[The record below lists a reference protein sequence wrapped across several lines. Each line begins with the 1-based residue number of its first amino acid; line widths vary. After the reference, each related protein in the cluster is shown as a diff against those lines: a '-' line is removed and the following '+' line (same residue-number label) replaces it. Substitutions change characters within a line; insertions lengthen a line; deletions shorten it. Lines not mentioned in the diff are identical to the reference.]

1 MIKYKKLNE
10 ETLSHIEKCELTG
23 ERVVEYIDK
32 SIPFNR
38 CIRLQ
43 GFNADQ
49 LVREV
54 CRRLKDKGV
63 CKKTERLN
71 IHISNI
77 IANVLAYK
85 NRKNAFYFY
94 FPARK
99 NAHYVPKPYNPIR
112 ITYSPFITSING
124 LTKIGFLKR
133 VQGFFERGRRK
144 GKRSRAG
151 ATSKFI
157 QLIQQFNVTFND
169 VYEEEVE
176 IIQLKNSE
184 KQFIVYKDT
193 FYTKKIRNNLKKYNA
208 LLKKTKIILSQTN
221 QVKKYLNNLKNES
234 PDFARKKYVRI
245 FNNSSFKEG
254 GRFYSPWWQQ
264 IKNKKIKLR
273 KNIMINSNQTVE
285 LDFNA
290 LHIHLLYHLEGLNYN
305 KLYSSNHDPYT
316 LEGFE
321 EYRDLVKM
329 IILVSLNMNKKIT
342 SLPYMMPKIL
352 KDEDFFVKK
361 FKYTKLIQI
370 FSAHHHPIAK
380 YLCSGIGIQLQNMD
394 SNLSDYVIKKMTN
407 KKILV
412 LNIHDSFIVEKQYE
426 ENLKDVMT
434 GCIRH
439 FKIKSI
445 PKITTK

>member
-1 MIKYKKLNE
+1 MINYKKSSE
-10 ETLSHIEKCELTG
+10 ETLAHVEKCELTG
-23 ERVVEYIDK
+23 DRIVEYIDK

-49 LVREV
+49 LIREV
-54 CRRLKDKGV
+54 CRRLKDKGY
-63 CKKTERLN
+63 CKKTSRLN

-99 NAHYVPKPYNPIR
+99 NVHYVPKPYNPIR
-112 ITYSPFITSING
+112 ITYSPFITSIRG

-133 VQGFFERGRRK
+133 VQGFFERGRKK

-157 QLIQQFNVTFND
+157 QLIQQFNVTFDD

-184 KQFIVYKDT
+184 KQFIVYQDNN
-193 FYTKKIRNNLKKYNA
+193 YTKKIRNNLKKYNA
-208 LLKKTKIILSQTN
+208 LLKKTKIVLSQTN
-221 QVKKYLNNLKNES
+221 QVREYLNNPKNES
-234 PDFARKKYVRI
+234 PDFVRKKYVRI

-254 GRFYSPWWQQ
+254 GRFYNPWWQQ
-264 IKNKKIKLR
+264 IKNKEIKLR
-273 KNIMINSNQTVE
+273 KNITIKNNQTVE

-290 LHIHLLYHLEGLNYN
+290 LHIHFLYHLEGLDYN
-305 KLYSSNHDPYT
+305 KFYGSNHDPYT

-321 EYRDLVKM
+321 QYRDMAKGV
-329 IILVSLNMNKKIT
+329 ILVSLNMDKKIT

-352 KDEDFFVKK
+352 KDEKYFVKK
-361 FKYTKLIQI
+361 FK
-370 FSAHHHPIAK
+370 
-380 YLCSGIGIQLQNMD
+380 
-394 SNLSDYVIKKMTN
+394 
-407 KKILV
+407 
-412 LNIHDSFIVEKQYE
+412 
-426 ENLKDVMT
+426 
-434 GCIRH
+434 
-439 FKIKSI
+439 
-445 PKITTK
+445 

>member
-1 MIKYKKLNE
+1 MINYKKLSE
-10 ETLSHIEKCELTG
+10 DTLSHIEKCELTG
-23 ERVVEYIDK
+23 DSIVEYIDK

-54 CRRLKDKGV
+54 CRRLKDKGY

-85 NRKNAFYFY
+85 NRQNAFYFY

-112 ITYSPFITSING
+112 ITYNPFINSING

-133 VQGFFERGRRK
+133 VQGFFERGRGK

-151 ATSKFI
+151 ATSKFT
-157 QLIQQFNVTFND
+157 QLIQQFNVTFNN

-193 FYTKKIRNNLKKYNA
+193 CYTKKIRNNLKKYNA
-208 LLKKTKIILSQTN
+208 LLKKTKIVLSQTN
-221 QVKKYLNNLKNES
+221 QVKEYLNNLKNET
-234 PDFARKKYVRI
+234 PDFTRKQYVRI

-273 KNIMINSNQTVE
+273 KNITINNNQTVE

-321 EYRDLVKM
+321 GYRDLVKM

-352 KDEDFFVKK
+352 KDEDF
-361 FKYTKLIQI
+361 L
-370 FSAHHHPIAK
+370 
-380 YLCSGIGIQLQNMD
+380 
-394 SNLSDYVIKKMTN
+394 
-407 KKILV
+407 
-412 LNIHDSFIVEKQYE
+412 
-426 ENLKDVMT
+426 
-434 GCIRH
+434 
-439 FKIKSI
+439 
-445 PKITTK
+445 

>member
-1 MIKYKKLNE
+1 MMDYKKLNE

-23 ERVVEYIDK
+23 DSIVEYIDK

-49 LVREV
+49 LIREV
-54 CRRLKDKGV
+54 CRRLKDKGY
-63 CKKTERLN
+63 CKKTSRLN

-85 NRKNAFYFY
+85 DRKNAVYFY

-133 VQGFFERGRRK
+133 VQGFFQRGRGK

-151 ATSKFI
+151 ATAKFI
-157 QLIQQFNVTFND
+157 QLIQQFNVTFDD

-176 IIQLKNSE
+176 TIQLKNSE
-184 KQFIVYKDT
+184 KQFIVYQDNN
-193 FYTKKIRNNLKKYNA
+193 YTKKIRNNLKKYNA
-208 LLKKTKIILSQTN
+208 LLKKTKIVLSQTN
-221 QVKKYLNNLKNES
+221 QVKEYLNNLKNES

-254 GRFYSPWWQQ
+254 GRFYNPWWQQ
-264 IKNKKIKLR
+264 IKNKEIKLR
-273 KNIMINSNQTVE
+273 KNITIKNNQTVE

-290 LHIHLLYHLEGLNYN
+290 LHIHFLYHLEGLDYN
-305 KLYSSNHDPYT
+305 KFYGSNHDPYT

-321 EYRDLVKM
+321 EYRDMAKGV
-329 IILVSLNMNKKIT
+329 ILVSLNMDKKIT

-352 KDEDFFVKK
+352 KDEKYFVKK
-361 FKYTKLIQI
+361 FKYKKLIQT

-407 KKILV
+407 KKIPI

-426 ENLKDVMT
+426 EILKDMMS
-434 GCIRH
+434 GSIRY
-439 FKIKSI
+439 FKIKSK
-445 PKITTK
+445 PTITTK

>member
-1 MIKYKKLNE
+1 MINYKKLNE

-23 ERVVEYIDK
+23 ESTVEYIDK

-49 LVREV
+49 LIREV
-54 CRRLKDKGV
+54 CRRLKDKGD

-77 IANVLAYK
+77 IANVLTYK
-85 NRKNAFYFY
+85 NRQNAFYFY

-112 ITYSPFITSING
+112 ITYNPFINSING
-124 LTKIGFLKR
+124 LTNIGFLKR
-133 VQGFFERGRRK
+133 VQGFFERGRGK

-176 IIQLKNSE
+176 IIQLKNSD

-193 FYTKKIRNNLKKYNA
+193 SYTKKIRNNLKKYNA
-208 LLKKTKIILSQTN
+208 LLKKTTIILSQTN
-221 QVKKYLNNLKNES
+221 QVKEYLNNLKNES

-254 GRFYSPWWQQ
+254 GRFYNPWWQQ

-273 KNIMINSNQTVE
+273 KYITINSNQTVE

-352 KDEDFFVKK
+352 RDEDFFVKK

-407 KKILV
+407 KKIPV

-434 GCIRH
+434 GSIRH

>member
-1 MIKYKKLNE
+1 MINYKKLSE
-10 ETLSHIEKCELTG
+10 DTLSLVEKCELTG
-23 ERVVEYIDK
+23 DSIVEYIDK

-38 CIRLQ
+38 CIHLQ

-54 CRRLKDKGV
+54 CRRLKDKGY
-63 CKKTERLN
+63 CKKTARLN

-85 NRKNAFYFY
+85 NRQNAFYFY

-112 ITYSPFITSING
+112 ITYSPFITSIRG
-124 LTKIGFLKR
+124 LTKIDFLKR
-133 VQGFFERGRRK
+133 VQGFFERGRGK

-157 QLIQQFNVTFND
+157 QLIQQFNVTFDD
-169 VYEEEVE
+169 VYEEEME

-184 KQFIVYKDT
+184 KQFIVYQDT
-193 FYTKKIRNNLKKYNA
+193 SYTKKIRNNLKKYNA
-208 LLKKTKIILSQTN
+208 LLKKTKIVLSQTN
-221 QVKKYLNNLKNES
+221 QVKEYLNNLKNES

-254 GRFYSPWWQQ
+254 GRFYNPWWQQ

-273 KNIMINSNQTVE
+273 KNITINGNQTVE

-290 LHIHLLYHLEGLNYN
+290 LHIHLLYHLEGLDYN
-305 KLYSSNHDPYT
+305 KFYSSNHDPYT

-321 EYRDLVKM
+321 EYRDMAKGV
-329 IILVSLNMNKKIT
+329 ILVSLNMSKKIT

-352 KDEDFFVKK
+352 KNEKYFVKK

-407 KKILV
+407 KKIPV

-426 ENLKDVMT
+426 ENLKDTMT